1 MMRTRC
7 TLGLLLMLCTAPVAA
22 AVADGALDAQKGR
35 VRRFYEEVLNSG
47 NSGLLND
54 LAVED
59 YAEHDMLP
67 GQGMGLAGLGDR
79 VTMLKTALDPR
90 FTIEDIIAE
99 GDKVV
104 VRWTNS
110 GSHVGN
116 FLGIPPTGKNF
127 TIAGIDI
134 YRMKDDR
141 MAEHWHVIDQLALL
155 QQLGLIPSPQD
166 AA

>member
-1 MMRTRC
+1 MSTE
-7 TLGLLLMLCTAPVAA
+7 ANKQV
-22 AVADGALDAQKGR
+22 

>member
-1 MMRTRC
+1 MST
-7 TLGLLLMLCTAPVAA
+7 
-22 AVADGALDAQKGR
+22 DANKQV

-155 QQLGLIPSPQD
+155 HQLGLIPSPQD